1 MLHCV
6 IHKMIINFLI
16 NINLMKKKFSLFFP
30 PQTVIQINGE
40 TTAPTRVTAT
50 RLVRLAA
57 TRSQDVSVTLVGLGR
72 GVKTTVM
79 SAAVRL
85 FPVQ

>member
-1 MLHCV
+1 
-6 IHKMIINFLI
+6 MIINFLI
-16 NINLMKKKFSLFFP
+16 NINLMKLHVIVSLFFP
-30 PQTVIQINGE
+30 PQTVIRINGE

-50 RLVRLAA
+50 RLVHRAA
-57 TRSQDVSVTLVGLGR
+57 TRSRDVSVTLVGLGR

-79 SAAVRL
+79 SVAVRL